1 MIEQQSK
8 MLQDANTAI
17 ASIAEQTN
25 LLAMNAAIEAA
36 HAGEAGKGFSVVA
49 DEIRK
54 LSETSTNQSKTIG
67 AELNKIQDTIKE
79 VVSVSSETNTAFS
92 AVSQSISE
100 TSEIIQQINVY
111 RTVEHALA
119 LFEQYKHLI
128 PNLTEEQ
135 EKEMK
140 QMILSSTLNI
150 PEIRGYKN
158 NLVQTKK

>member
-1 MIEQQSK
+1 MTVE
-8 MLQDANTAI
+8 NVRAI
-17 ASIAEQTN
+17 LDTVKPGDIVEIVTDNQHYVYDGCHDIFKIMYDEEKELVISFRQNINYSQGRAPVITN
-25 LLAMNAAIEAA
+25 YFEY
-36 HAGEAGKGFSVVA
+36 
-49 DEIRK
+49 
-54 LSETSTNQSKTIG
+54 
-67 AELNKIQDTIKE
+67 
-79 VVSVSSETNTAFS
+79 
-92 AVSQSISE
+92 
-100 TSEIIQQINVY
+100 EIIQQINVY